1 MRFARPAIVAIA
13 AVLGFGACTSQPS
26 AKAVAQDYIES
37 IPDLTEDQ
45 RQCMLGELDKY
56 DSETLTSIGNANLDV
71 DFDQPSATAVESG
84 TPEFQEFVANLNSCL
99 SGSG

>member
-1 MRFARPAIVAIA
+1 MRFARPAVAAVA

-37 IPDLTEDQ
+37 IEGLTDQQ
-45 RQCMLGELDKY
+45 RQCMLDKLDNY
-56 DSETLTSIGNANLDV
+56 DSDTLTSIGDANLTV
-71 DFDQPSATAVESG
+71 DFDQPDAVAQG
-84 TPEFQEFVANLNSCL
+84 TPEFQDFVEKLRTCM